1 MKKLE
6 TYLLSTIDGDGYDVT
21 PETPEQKIKFV
32 FDCFEREF
40 NHRNNRIRYP
50 QLRDRFAQYLMGLP
64 SCISVPFTYN
74 KIIALSKE
82 MGYYTSID
90 EDYIIENHFNF
101 MAQNIVK
108 LRDKYLRAYDFRV
121 VQERR

>member
-21 PETPEQKIKFV
+21 PETPEQKMKFV

-40 NHRNNRIRYP
+40 NHTNNRIRYP
-50 QLRDRFAQYLMGLP
+50 KLRDRFAEYLMGVP
-64 SCISVPFTYN
+64 SCVDVPFTYN

-90 EDYIIENHFNF
+90 EDYIIENHFKF
-101 MAQNIVK
+101 MAQNILK
-108 LRDKYLRAYDFRV
+108 LRSKYLGDIDISIL
-121 VQERR
+121 